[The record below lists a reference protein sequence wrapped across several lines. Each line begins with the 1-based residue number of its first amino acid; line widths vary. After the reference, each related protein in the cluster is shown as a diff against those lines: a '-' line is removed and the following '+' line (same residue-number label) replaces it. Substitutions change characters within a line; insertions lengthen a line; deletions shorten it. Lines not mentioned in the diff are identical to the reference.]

1 MSLLER
7 FAKSSCG
14 LLTADEIWE
23 LKPLTNMVKKV
34 QCPLSYGL
42 EPNGYTIRIGNEFL
56 IPQSSKT
63 LDPMDKEKTQQCFAK
78 AVKDKFFLL
87 KPKSFVLAK
96 SIEKFNLPND
106 VSAIALTKSSYA
118 RVGVFANITT
128 IDAGF
133 KGDLVIEIAN
143 LGYTPVKIWAGYG
156 IAEVLFFRHKPTDG
170 YKGNYQNHEGIKV

>member
-63 LDPMDKEKTQQCFAK
+63 LDPMDKEKTQQSFVK
-78 AVKDKFFLL
+78 AIKDKFFVLN
-87 KPKSFVLAK
+87 PKSFILAK

-170 YKGNYQNHEGIKV
+170 YKGNYQNQEGIKV